1 MSTTAR
7 ALIAIVPS
15 FMVAVVMLWVAS
27 IQGSRANVAVQAEAL
42 AAAAAFEV
50 SVSVYVVGAVLL
62 MCLGPALWLIAT
74 RQAPS

>member
-15 FMVAVVMLWVAS
+15 FMVAALMLWVAS
-27 IQGSRANVAVQAEAL
+27 TQGSRATTAVQADDL

-50 SVSVYVVGAVLL
+50 SGSVYVVGAVLL
-62 MCLGPALWLIAT
+62 MSLGPALWLIAT
-74 RQAPS
+74 RPEST

>member
-1 MSTTAR
+1 MTTTAR

-27 IQGSRANVAVQAEAL
+27 TQGLRAPAAMQADNL
-42 AAAAAFEV
+42 AAAASFEV
-50 SVSVYVVGAVLL
+50 SGSVYVVGAVLL

-74 RQAPS
+74 RPEST